1 MNGAQ
6 REINRAAQLIDAG
19 EVKPK
24 PGEDGATLARRAV
37 GAVRTADAR
46 ARRARR
52 KAKRE
57 ARKATR

>member
-1 MNGAQ
+1 MNAAR
-6 REINRAAQLIDAG
+6 REINRAAQFIDAG

-24 PGEDGATLARRAV
+24 PGEDQAAFARRAV

-52 KAKRE
+52 KSKRA
-57 ARKATR
+57 ARKASR